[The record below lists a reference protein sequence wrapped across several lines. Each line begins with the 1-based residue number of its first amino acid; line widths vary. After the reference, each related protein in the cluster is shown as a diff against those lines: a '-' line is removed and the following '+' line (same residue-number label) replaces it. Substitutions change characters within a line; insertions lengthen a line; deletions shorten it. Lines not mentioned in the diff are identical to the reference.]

1 MKHVRFSS
9 IIIFC
14 LCLLSL
20 AISCKKQGIDLLPP
34 ATNNGSNT
42 FGCLINGKAFVGQS
56 RSELFLNIAA
66 VQSSYHDGTLSVLGS
81 HYFGSTPTGSIF
93 GISIYIQTPKHLGTI
108 AVPGAN
114 RNNIS
119 YSDNQETFRFN
130 SDSTH
135 TGSVIITRFDSV
147 THIYSGTFQG
157 SLIDTNGKIAQITD
171 GRFDVK
177 GQ

>member
-42 FGCLINGKAFVGQS
+42 FGCLINGKAFVGQNS
-56 RSELFLNIAA
+56 SDLFSNVGA
-66 VQSSYHDGTLSVLGS
+66 VQGSYYKGTLSVLGS
-81 HYFGSTPTGSIF
+81 YYFGLVPGGGVF
-93 GISIYIQTPKHLGTI
+93 GISIDVKTPKHSGTI
-108 AVPGAN
+108 AVPGGN
-114 RNNIS
+114 SNKIS
-119 YSDNQETFRFN
+119 YSNTGDTFRFN

-135 TGSVIITRFDSV
+135 TGSVVITRFDSV